1 MHHLIQPFFSP
12 VQLHEFGAVDYIVF
26 ILTIVVSLGI
36 GIYYALSGGRQRTTS
51 EYLVGN
57 RKMAVL
63 PVAISLLVS
72 FESSIMML
80 GTPAEIYR
88 YGIQWIW
95 ANLGFFCANLL
106 AIKVMVPL
114 IHPLKITSANE
125 VIYPSLHRTQSTMK
139 SKFSTVI
146 AVADPEGR
154 NTLPSFRRNF
164 FLKVL
169 KTHFKVFFFAPPP
182 FEN

>member
-1 MHHLIQPFFSP
+1 MQVHD
-12 VQLHEFGAVDYIVF
+12 FGAVDYVVF
-26 ILTIVVSLGI
+26 VLTITVSLGI
-36 GIYYALSGGRQRTTS
+36 GIYYALSGGRQKTTS

-95 ANLGFFCANLL
+95 SNVGFFIANLL
-106 AIKVMVPL
+106 AVKVMVPL
-114 IHPLKITSANE
+114 LHPLKLTSANE
-125 VIYPSLHRTQSTMK
+125 VSSHLWALFK
-139 SKFSTVI
+139 
-146 AVADPEGR
+146 
-154 NTLPSFRRNF
+154 NTLC
-164 FLKVL
+164 
-169 KTHFKVFFFAPPP
+169 KTSMMLQSYK
-182 FEN
+182 NGM

>member
-1 MHHLIQPFFSP
+1 MQVHD
-12 VQLHEFGAVDYIVF
+12 FGAVDYVVF
-26 ILTIVVSLGI
+26 VLTITVSLGI
-36 GIYYALSGGRQRTTS
+36 GIYYALSGGRQKTTS

-95 ANLGFFCANLL
+95 SNVGFFIANLL
-106 AIKVMVPL
+106 AVKVMVPL
-114 IHPLKITSANE
+114 LHPLKLTSANE
-125 VIYPSLHRTQSTMK
+125 VNSHL
-139 SKFSTVI
+139 
-146 AVADPEGR
+146 
-154 NTLPSFRRNF
+154 
-164 FLKVL
+164 
-169 KTHFKVFFFAPPP
+169 
-182 FEN
+182 

>member
-1 MHHLIQPFFSP
+1 MQVHD
-12 VQLHEFGAVDYIVF
+12 FGAVDYVVF
-26 ILTIVVSLGI
+26 VLTITVSLGI
-36 GIYYALSGGRQRTTS
+36 GIYYALSGGRQKTTS

-95 ANLGFFCANLL
+95 SNVGFFIANLL
-106 AIKVMVPL
+106 AVKVMVPL
-114 IHPLKITSANE
+114 LHPLKLTSANE
-125 VIYPSLHRTQSTMK
+125 VNSHLWAPSKNTFCKTSMMLHITKLQK
-139 SKFSTVI
+139 WDVI
-146 AVADPEGR
+146 AIWNKPVDR
-154 NTLPSFRRNF
+154 NSCMRWIWYAVWIFRYS
-164 FLKVL
+164 
-169 KTHFKVFFFAPPP
+169 
-182 FEN
+182 